1 MSFRLFNCS
10 SLSCIILALSPAVT
24 NRPTKTLIFHDF
36 QGRKIKFHDV
46 PGLENEILKF
56 HDFPGFPWPVRT
68 LFHLVIRQRLSIAR
82 ACFNTVY
89 FWNETWHD
97 LLFCIVQL
105 TQHFYNYSTC
115 VSPTL
120 LLLANDRHVTH
131 RDVLSSSLSH
141 FHWKSCT
148 HNHLFQ
154 ACFVY
159 AGTHRTA
166 NAKLFL
172 ITLASYD
179 KTRARSNDPTRAPSK
194 YILPEQTCC
203 IIMCRGWNLPLL
215 SFK

>member
-24 NRPTKTLIFHDF
+24 NLPNKTLIFHDF
-36 QGRKIKFHDV
+36 QGRKIKFHDF
-46 PGLENEILKF
+46 PGLENEN
-56 HDFPGFPWPVRT
+56 PGFPWPVRT

-82 ACFNTVY
+82 PCFNTIY
-89 FWNETWHD
+89 YWNETWND
-97 LLFCIVQL
+97 LLFFIAQL
-105 TQHFYNYSTC
+105 TQHFYNSTC